1 MHISACPT
9 RSVFMHDQ
17 FDPEDGQSTDP
28 ITGIS
33 GEVRHS
39 FWRRTL
45 SAARTSGDWHRVD
58 KLYTRNTAAQ
68 VASDIRRAHLDHRRK
83 VRIRGVRRDEQ
94 WEARWNPVAGGAD
107 GDCEV
112 WIRRVDSTSNDV

>member
-1 MHISACPT
+1 MLDH
-9 RSVFMHDQ
+9 
-17 FDPEDGQSTDP
+17 FDPDDGMFTDP
-28 ITGIS
+28 ISGTS